1 MFKYIKSTSTKV
13 ILLFLSTLFLF
24 SSNTFARTHIINAN
38 IDSVEPIY
46 MNYKIEKLMT
56 PCQSKQQGCWNINY
70 QKRIQKSLQGYRIK
84 LSYEGKR
91 FTTRMRT
98 KPNGEQLKIRV
109 RGDLLSQSSRVAVNA
124 LAVY

>member
-1 MFKYIKSTSTKV
+1 MIKYIKYNPTKIIL
-13 ILLFLSTLFLF
+13 ILLPTLFFF

-56 PCQSKQQGCWNINY
+56 PCQSKEPGCWNVNY
-70 QKRIQKSLQGYRIK
+70 QKRIQKSLQGYRVK

-91 FTTRMRT
+91 FTTRMRI
-98 KPNGEQLKIRV
+98 KPSGEQLKIRV
-109 RGDLLSQSSRVAVNA
+109 RGDLLSQTSKVAVNST
-124 LAVY
+124 AVY

>member
-1 MFKYIKSTSTKV
+1 MFKFIKSTSTKG

-24 SSNTFARTHIINAN
+24 SNNTLARTHIINAN

-56 PCQSKQQGCWNINY
+56 PCQSKEPGCWNVNY

-91 FTTRMRT
+91 FTTRVRN
-98 KPNGEQLKIRV
+98 KPNGEQLNIRV
-109 RGDLLSQSSRVAVNA
+109 RGDLLSQPSRVAVNA
-124 LAVY
+124 RAVY

>member
-1 MFKYIKSTSTKV
+1 MFKYIESTSTKG
-13 ILLFLSTLFLF
+13 ILLVLSTLFLF
-24 SSNTFARTHIINAN
+24 SNNTFARTHIINAN

-56 PCQSKQQGCWNINY
+56 PCQSNEPGCWNVNY
-70 QKRIQKSLQGYRIK
+70 QKRIQKSLQGYRVK

-91 FTTRMRT
+91 FTARMRR

-109 RGDLLSQSSRVAVNA
+109 RGDLLSKPSRVAVNA

>member
-1 MFKYIKSTSTKV
+1 MIKYIKYNPTKIIL
-13 ILLFLSTLFLF
+13 ILLPTLFFF

-56 PCQSKQQGCWNINY
+56 PCQSKEPGCWNINY
-70 QKRIQKSLQGYRIK
+70 QKRIQKSLQGYRVK

-91 FTTRMRT
+91 FTTRMRI
-98 KPNGEQLKIRV
+98 KPSGEQLKIRV
-109 RGDLLSQSSRVAVNA
+109 RGDLLSQTSRVAVNST
-124 LAVY
+124 AVY